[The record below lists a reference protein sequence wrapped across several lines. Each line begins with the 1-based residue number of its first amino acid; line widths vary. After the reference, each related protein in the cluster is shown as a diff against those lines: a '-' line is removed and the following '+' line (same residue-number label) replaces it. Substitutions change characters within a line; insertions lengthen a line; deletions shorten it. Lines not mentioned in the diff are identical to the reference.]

1 MNCKNC
7 IKQGCSLAGKDHEMS
22 FDCKLYVNG
31 SAYKYD
37 NFKADP
43 PRMDDGWYLVKD
55 GMTYR
60 VEVPI
65 NKMRFTKSVNILTG
79 EVYYPSNADRIRS
92 MTDEELD
99 KFLGEVQWDVANYC
113 GGVTQKQEYPVPEQ
127 RGAWL
132 DWLKEEAK
140 DD

>member
-43 PRMDDGWYLVKD
+43 PRVDDGWYLVKD

-60 VEVPI
+60 VDVPI

-79 EVYYPSNADRIRS
+79 EVYYPSNADRIRA
-92 MTDEELD
+92 MTDEDLAEKFEEIQLKTVKAYGNDDLLLKGEL
-99 KFLGEVQWDVANYC
+99 KKY
-113 GGVTQKQEYPVPEQ
+113 
-127 RGAWL
+127 WL
-132 DWLKEEAK
+132 DWLKEEAVSNG
-140 DD
+140 